1 MRLPNVLPRYAAV
14 AITLCSS
21 LLLWL
26 SMHNGVSWD
35 GDAFGFMQ
43 QAQAIL
49 KGTMQEYLAVN
60 SFITSGGT
68 WRGGPVAYPW
78 GFPL

>member
-1 MRLPNVLPRYAAV
+1 
-14 AITLCSS
+14 
-21 LLLWL
+21 
-26 SMHNGVSWD
+26 MHNGVSWD

-78 GFPL
+78 GFPLLLATAQFFAGSSLLVCKIVGMLS